1 MDYKNL
7 KDAIKAVIKKNGA
20 QEITGQIMQD
30 TLLSIVSKLGGNKTF
45 AGVARPTT
53 VPDTTDANIFYI
65 AGENGTYVNFGGA
78 KVENEAAV
86 FVQISGGTWRA
97 IYTGIQ
103 TSHGVNNQLQQEHEY
118 FETEIDKVSAD
129 LTQFKQTEFNDV
141 KEDVAGNAAEI
152 AKNKSDITKI
162 NGEIAT
168 LNEATNTAGSE
179 LIRIEGKV
187 DANLKDA
194 VVVFG
199 PSTNTGVYKGA
210 DILSFT
216 NDTPTST
223 VTAYMSQ
230 YWDKLVKLASG
241 KISGSVYA
249 ESNNANCTGGSCIGG
264 TQFGYLKIEIEDY
277 QKGGL
282 AGEVL
287 VLSFDSGPEHSEM
300 AFSKSG
306 ATIDINVE
314 KCFDLLYSSDCLFN
328 VSNSDTLDVF
338 LSKGDG
344 NIYRDARRYTKL
356 VSLQNIRRIKF
367 SWAFGGEERCA
378 LLDEE
383 LKVIHIFR
391 KDNEEFKLFDD
402 EFNVSEYSGAAFFLF
417 TTLKSR
423 LKDSRLV
430 VKELSGCIMNEL
442 GTLNN
447 SVVNISNLNF
457 QDEAIYTENLSSE
470 SKEGFNSMYSECSC
484 IDYVIIN
491 GSVKETTSNA
501 FIIDSDGKKNNISFF
516 SNGGYGKGLFVI
528 NLKKYEKRKYIVY
541 NNNKSENERPIV
553 KIIPTR
559 SIYSILSEIKSSIN
573 SSAASLYVFGDNIN
587 NSINGGRIDKED
599 EYMPQ
604 NEVQTLEEKP
614 MYKNYAYY
622 IAKRNKLRWSD
633 YTYNKATLTDCKTKE
648 APDLNCVLTDD
659 AIISMSDKKPDY
671 ITLWYGVNDA
681 QFNPIMQRELWLKDK
696 YKAEIAYPMQES
708 EIGKDGYATAEQ
720 KAEVDKAVG
729 RVGEVDYDNADS
741 YFFAKF
747 VGTENDEELT
757 TWCGALNY
765 AFPLL
770 MSEYPEAKILIIC
783 PDHEKHGKLIREAT
797 IKMAEKWGV
806 LYFDLNRLPYWYG
819 SEKTKFENTQHDE
832 MQWLLASGETA
843 APTVEGFNK
852 SRYSYDGVRPSE
864 LGHKVISFPIGN
876 KLING

>member
-30 TLLSIVSKLGGNKTF
+30 TLLSIVSKLGSNKTF

-86 FVQISGGTWRA
+86 FVQVSGGTWRA

-103 TSHGVNNQLQQEHEY
+103 TSYGVNNQLRQEHEY
-118 FETEIDKVSAD
+118 FETGIDKVSAD

-141 KEDVAGNAAEI
+141 KEDVAGNATEI
-152 AKNKSDITKI
+152 AKNKSAITKI

-168 LNEATNTAGSE
+168 LNEATNTAADE
-179 LIRIEGKV
+179 LVRIEGKV

-199 PSTNTGVYKGA
+199 PSTNTGIYKGA

-282 AGEVL
+282 AGEAL
-287 VLSFDSGPEHSEM
+287 VLSYETDEEYTRMKINKDRGNSFLVERIDAKNILKTASSLFNLGNAIDYGFFYNKTYNE
-300 AFSKSG
+300 FSKDNAFYSRIINLENLD
-306 ATIDINVE
+306 TIRIV
-314 KCFDLLYSSDCLFN
+314 FN
-328 VSNSDTLDVF
+328 VFGACTVCLM
-338 LSKGDG
+338 DG
-344 NIYRDARRYTKL
+344 NFRMVHEFTYTSHEDQEEIFKTSDYATAKYLIYST
-356 VSLQNIRRIKF
+356 RRIKIATSRLQIIESKASIINDCGFFTTSLFDLSF
-367 SWAFGGEERCA
+367 SHFVDNKKYDTDLSTIGEDNSNASYFDCTKIERISVLTQPEESTYNIIVVNKDSTHINLDLSTYGIYGSSYMLIDLTKYKNRKYVIYNNDKRYAKVPSMYVVPSKNVYELISELSSSIRPTQA
-378 LLDEE
+378 LLYVYGDGIN
-383 LKVIHIFR
+383 KT
-391 KDNEEFKLFDD
+391 
-402 EFNVSEYSGAAFFLF
+402 VSGEDISPNDEYSP
-417 TTLKSR
+417 S
-423 LKDSRLV
+423 
-430 VKELSGCIMNEL
+430 NE
-442 GTLNN
+442 
-447 SVVNISNLNF
+447 
-457 QDEAIYTENLSSE
+457 
-470 SKEGFNSMYSECSC
+470 M
-484 IDYVIIN
+484 
-491 GSVKETTSNA
+491 
-501 FIIDSDGKKNNISFF
+501 
-516 SNGGYGKGLFVI
+516 
-528 NLKKYEKRKYIVY
+528 
-541 NNNKSENERPIV
+541 
-553 KIIPTR
+553 
-559 SIYSILSEIKSSIN
+559 
-573 SSAASLYVFGDNIN
+573 
-587 NSINGGRIDKED
+587 
-599 EYMPQ
+599 
-604 NEVQTLEEKP
+604 QTLENKP
-614 MYKNYAYY
+614 RYKNFAYY
-622 IAKRNKLRWSD
+622 IAKRNKLQWYD
-633 YTYNKATLTDCKTKE
+633 FAFEKATLTGCKTKA
-648 APDLNCVLTDD
+648 APDLNCILTDD
-659 AIISMSDKKPDY
+659 AIISMTDQKPDY

-708 EIGKDGYATAEQ
+708 EIGKEGYATAEQ

-729 RVGEVDYDNADS
+729 RVGEVDYDNADA

-770 MSEYPEAKILIIC
+770 MSEYPTSKIMIIV

-806 LYFDLNRLPYWYG
+806 LYFDLNSLPYWYG
-819 SEKTKFENTQHDE
+819 SEKTKFENTQHEE
-832 MQWLLASGETA
+832 MSWLLASGETT

>member
-45 AGVARPTT
+45 AGVASPTT

-86 FVQISGGTWRA
+86 FVQVSGGTWRA

-118 FETEIDKVSAD
+118 FETEIDKVTAD

-141 KEDVAGNAAEI
+141 KEDVAGHATEI
-152 AKNKSDITKI
+152 ANNKSDITKI

-168 LNEATNTAGSE
+168 LNEASNTAADE
-179 LIRIEGKV
+179 LVRIEGKV
-187 DANLKDA
+187 DANIKDA
-194 VVVFG
+194 VVVFV

-287 VLSFDSGPEHSEM
+287 VLSFDTGTERKEM
-300 AFSKSG
+300 NFSKSG
-306 ATIDINVE
+306 SNIYAKVNTYKNTAWIDSYIVDCSKCNLAEGNFWTESASLYPESVYDSISVNVVGVKKVLVRAYISGNARILLVDRGNNILNTYDAFNG
-314 KCFDLLYSSDCLFN
+314 KCAESEIDLSYYKNTAYKLLICNNKSLCNNFKAVITEFYEDYN
-328 VSNSDTLDVF
+328 NIIRGVAA
-338 LSKGDG
+338 
-344 NIYRDARRYTKL
+344 NIYRLDVIAKESSGGYNIDGTINNNLPGLFKHVYACKSVKKFL
-356 VSLQNIRRIKF
+356 VNSIMDNAEVASIV
-367 SWAFGGEERCA
+367 G
-378 LLDEE
+378 LDGP
-383 LKVIHIFR
+383 
-391 KDNEEFKLFDD
+391 
-402 EFNVSEYSGAAFFLF
+402 SSYSGEVIERGIVNGARIVEIPEKYNYVAITFKSLTQFSIF
-417 TTLKSR
+417 EPRGDVYTLLS
-423 LKDSRLV
+423 
-430 VKELSGCIMNEL
+430 ELMKNK
-442 GTLNN
+442 GTLTLLGDGLSSRNN
-447 SVVNISNLNF
+447 IAYYKSNSGENKGVGEYIADRYNLNVNN
-457 QDEAIYTENLSSE
+457 ENFE
-470 SKEGFNSMYSECSC
+470 F
-484 IDYVIIN
+484 
-491 GSVKETTSNA
+491 
-501 FIIDSDGKKNNISFF
+501 
-516 SNGGYGKGLFVI
+516 
-528 NLKKYEKRKYIVY
+528 
-541 NNNKSENERPIV
+541 
-553 KIIPTR
+553 
-559 SIYSILSEIKSSIN
+559 
-573 SSAASLYVFGDNIN
+573 AA
-587 NSINGGRIDKED
+587 
-599 EYMPQ
+599 
-604 NEVQTLEEKP
+604 
-614 MYKNYAYY
+614 
-622 IAKRNKLRWSD
+622 
-633 YTYNKATLTDCKTKE
+633 LTDCKTKNNHK
-648 APDLNCVLTDD
+648 LQCVLTDD
-659 AIISMSDKKPDY
+659 AIISMSDQKPNY
-671 ITLWYGVNDA
+671 IMLWYGINDVTYG
-681 QFNPIMQRELWLKDK
+681 PIMQRELWLKDK

-708 EIGKDGYATAEQ
+708 EIGKEGYATAEQ

-770 MSEYPEAKILIIC
+770 MSEYPTAKIMIIV

-806 LYFDLNRLPYWYG
+806 LYFDLNSLPYWYG
-819 SEKTKFENTQHDE
+819 SEKTKFENTQHEE
-832 MQWLLASGETA
+832 MSWLLASGETA

>member
-7 KDAIKAVIKKNGA
+7 KDAITAIINENGA

-30 TLLSIVSKLGGNKTF
+30 TLLSIVSKLGSNKTF

-86 FVQISGGTWRA
+86 FVQVSGGTWRA

-118 FETEIDKVSAD
+118 FETEINNVSAD
-129 LTQFKQTEFNDV
+129 LTQFKQTEFTDV
-141 KEDVAGNAAEI
+141 KEDVAGHATEI
-152 AKNKSDITKI
+152 AKI

-168 LNEATNTAGSE
+168 LNESTNTAADE
-179 LIRIEGKV
+179 LVRIEGKI

-194 VVVFG
+194 VVVFV

-230 YWDKLVKLASG
+230 YWDQLVKLASG

-282 AGEVL
+282 GGEVL
-287 VLSFDSGPEHSEM
+287 VLSFESGTEKKEM
-300 AFSKSG
+300 QFFNKG
-306 ATIDINVE
+306 TYIGIEVNEFPNLVRV
-314 KCFDLLYSSDCLFN
+314 SSDMYSAYNIKECASIAN
-328 VSNSDTLDVF
+328 ENMKIESDSFFKSYIICTD
-338 LSKGDG
+338 
-344 NIYRDARRYTKL
+344 NI
-356 VSLQNIRRIKF
+356 
-367 SWAFGGEERCA
+367 EEIVLKYYIHGTARCA
-378 LLDEE
+378 LIDVNFNIIRLLTFEHLVQTTEILNIKADENKNVKYILYCTRKTDIDKSAIYITKSKMSLCSNIGKINTALFDLSNTNYIDGFRYE
-383 LKVIHIFR
+383 PNLEKKTDENTNAIYFYTEYISAILVSCAKDEGEVLCYFVR
-391 KDNEEFKLFDD
+391 KDGSYQTVSARLNKDAGTFSLFKLED
-402 EFNVSEYSGAAFFLF
+402 NVKL
-417 TTLKSR
+417 
-423 LKDSRLV
+423 
-430 VKELSGCIMNEL
+430 
-442 GTLNN
+442 
-447 SVVNISNLNF
+447 
-457 QDEAIYTENLSSE
+457 
-470 SKEGFNSMYSECSC
+470 
-484 IDYVIIN
+484 VIIN
-491 GSVKETTSNA
+491 NKKITNKYPNVYAFPKDNIYNIVSN
-501 FIIDSDGKKNNISFF
+501 IKYDIDKKASSLFL
-516 SNGGYGKGLFVI
+516 YGDEI
-528 NLKKYEKRKYIVY
+528 
-541 NNNKSENERPIV
+541 NKSNQAD
-553 KIIPTR
+553 
-559 SIYSILSEIKSSIN
+559 LLAQN
-573 SSAASLYVFGDNIN
+573 
-587 NSINGGRIDKED
+587 D
-599 EYMPQ
+599 EYAPS

-622 IAKRNKLRWSD
+622 IAKRNKLKWYD
-633 YTYNKATLTDCKTKE
+633 FAFEKATLTDCKTKA

-659 AIISMSDKKPDY
+659 AIISMTDQKPDY

-806 LYFDLNRLPYWYG
+806 LYFDLNSLPYWYG
-819 SEKTKFENTQHDE
+819 SEKTKFENTQNEE
-832 MQWLLASGETA
+832 MQWLLASGETS

>member
-45 AGVARPTT
+45 AGVASPTT

-86 FVQISGGTWRA
+86 FVQVSGGTWRA

-129 LTQFKQTEFNDV
+129 LTQFKQTEFTDV
-141 KEDVAGNAAEI
+141 KEDVERHATEI
-152 AKNKSDITKI
+152 AKNKSDITYI

-168 LNEATNTAGSE
+168 LNEATNTAADE
-179 LIRIEGKV
+179 LVRIEGKV

-194 VVVFG
+194 VVVFV

-249 ESNNANCTGGSCIGG
+249 ESNNANCTGGSCISG

-282 AGEVL
+282 GGEAL
-287 VLSFDSGPEHSEM
+287 VLSFDSGTERKEM
-300 AFSKSG
+300 SFTNSG
-306 ATIDINVE
+306 SNISIYVKLA
-314 KCFDLLYSSDCLFN
+314 KN
-328 VSNSDTLDVF
+328 VSSISDLVFQKNGVETLEGVYCSSNANIQKDKNYSV
-338 LSKGDG
+338 LVVCIKG
-344 NIYRDARRYTKL
+344 
-356 VSLQNIRRIKF
+356 V
-367 SWAFGGEERCA
+367 
-378 LLDEE
+378 
-383 LKVIHIFR
+383 
-391 KDNEEFKLFDD
+391 
-402 EFNVSEYSGAAFFLF
+402 
-417 TTLKSR
+417 SR
-423 LKDSRLV
+423 LKLLANAYDAAKIIIVSQKLKVLRDV
-430 VKELSGCIMNEL
+430 THMFTEYKEKVIDLGWDIHNEAFYIIVSNYNVEQYGATPAKYEILSYKENFANQINETVG
-442 GTLNN
+442 GTLEIDIALKEENAGFLKDGSIDHILLGYN
-447 SVVNISNLNF
+447 RVVFPISLLDSVLARYEISEENISSLV
-457 QDEAIYTENLSSE
+457 YLSE
-470 SKEGFNSMYSECSC
+470 K
-484 IDYVIIN
+484 
-491 GSVKETTSNA
+491 
-501 FIIDSDGKKNNISFF
+501 DSQSGIPLDAGIKKNEWREIDLSKANNPFICLTYKKDT
-516 SNGGYGKGLFVI
+516 GYSL
-528 NLKKYEKRKYIVY
+528 
-541 NNNKSENERPIV
+541 RPYKQKASV
-553 KIIPTR
+553 FEL
-559 SIYSILSEIKSSIN
+559 LSELYAKKSSL
-573 SSAASLYVFGDNIN
+573 ATYGDLT
-587 NSINGGRIDKED
+587 SIAFRGEEMYATD
-599 EYMPQ
+599 EYSPS

-614 MYKNYAYY
+614 MYKNFAYY

-633 YTYNKATLTDCKTKE
+633 YTYNTATLTDCKTEKNK
-648 APDLNCVLTDD
+648 DLQSMLVDD
-659 AIISMSDKKPDY
+659 AIISLASSVPDY
-671 ITLWYGVNDA
+671 ITLWFGINDA
-681 QFNPIMQRELWLKDK
+681 KYNPIMQREMWLKDK
-696 YKAEIAYPMQES
+696 YKANIAYPMQES
-708 EIGKDGYATAEQ
+708 EIGKEGYATAEQ

-747 VGTENDEELT
+747 VGTENDKELT

-770 MSEYPEAKILIIC
+770 MSEYPTAKILLIV
-783 PDHEKHGKLIREAT
+783 PDHEKHGEMLRKAT
-797 IKMAEKWGV
+797 IKMAEKWGI
-806 LYFDLNRLPYWYG
+806 LYFDLNSLPYWYG
-819 SEKTKFENTQHDE
+819 SKKTKFENTQHEE

>member
-45 AGVARPTT
+45 AGVASPTT

-86 FVQISGGTWRA
+86 FVQVSGGTWRA

-141 KEDVAGNAAEI
+141 KEDVAGHATEI

-168 LNEATNTAGSE
+168 LNEASNTAADE
-179 LIRIEGKV
+179 LVRIEGKV

-194 VVVFG
+194 VVVFC

-287 VLSFDSGPEHSEM
+287 VLSFDSGTERNEM
-300 AFSKSG
+300 SFAKRGSNISVYVKL
-306 ATIDINVE
+306 A
-314 KCFDLLYSSDCLFN
+314 KN
-328 VSNSDTLDVF
+328 VSSISDLVFQKNGAETLEGVYCTSNASISQDKNYSILVVCI
-338 LSKGDG
+338 KG
-344 NIYRDARRYTKL
+344 
-356 VSLQNIRRIKF
+356 V
-367 SWAFGGEERCA
+367 
-378 LLDEE
+378 
-383 LKVIHIFR
+383 
-391 KDNEEFKLFDD
+391 
-402 EFNVSEYSGAAFFLF
+402 
-417 TTLKSR
+417 SR
-423 LKDSRLV
+423 LKLLANAYDAAKIIIASQKLEVLRDVTHMFTEYKEKVIDLDWDIHNEAFYLIASNYNESQYGGTPAKYEILSYKENFVNQINKTAGGALEIEIVLKEKNSGFLSNGSIDHELIGYDRVVFPISLLDSVLARY
-430 VKELSGCIMNEL
+430 ELSEE
-442 GTLNN
+442 
-447 SVVNISNLNF
+447 NIASL
-457 QDEAIYTENLSSE
+457 
-470 SKEGFNSMYSECSC
+470 
-484 IDYVIIN
+484 
-491 GSVKETTSNA
+491 
-501 FIIDSDGKKNNISFF
+501 
-516 SNGGYGKGLFVI
+516 
-528 NLKKYEKRKYIVY
+528 VY
-541 NNNKSENERPIV
+541 
-553 KIIPTR
+553 
-559 SIYSILSEIKSSIN
+559 LSEIESQVGVVVDTGIKKNAWREIDLSKANKPFACLTYKSESDYSLRSYKQKASVFELLSELYSKKSSL
-573 SSAASLYVFGDNIN
+573 ATYGDLTSRAFRGEEIPQN
-587 NSINGGRIDKED
+587 D
-599 EYMPQ
+599 EYAPS
-604 NEVQTLEEKP
+604 NEVQTLENKP
-614 MYKNYAYY
+614 RYKNFAYY

-633 YTYNKATLTDCKTKE
+633 YTYNKATLTDCKTKA

-659 AIISMSDKKPDY
+659 AIISMSEQKPDY

-681 QFNPIMQRELWLKDK
+681 QFNPIMQRELWLKNK
-696 YKAEIAYPMQES
+696 FKAEIAYPMQES
-708 EIGKDGYATAEQ
+708 EIGKEGYATAEQ

-770 MSEYPEAKILIIC
+770 MSEYPTAKIMIIV

-806 LYFDLNRLPYWYG
+806 LYFDLNSLPYWYG
-819 SEKTKFENTQHDE
+819 SEKTKFENTQHEE
-832 MQWLLASGETA
+832 MSWLLASGETA

>member
-1 MDYKNL
+1 MGNYEQL
-7 KDAIKAVIKKNGA
+7 KEAIRNVIKQNGR
-20 QEITGQIMQD
+20 QEITGQILQS
-30 TLLSIVSKLGGNKTF
+30 TLLSIVSSVGENATF
-45 AGVARPTT
+45 AGVAIPST
-53 VPDTTDANIFYI
+53 VPATSDKNIFYI
-65 AGENGTYVNFGGA
+65 AGKKGTYANFGG
-78 KVENEAAV
+78 KVVSSEAV
-86 FVQISGGTWRA
+86 IFTNRSGAWTS
-97 IYTGIQ
+97 INTGLATLDGVTTSIQ
-103 TSHGVNNQLQQEHEY
+103 SEHAFIE
-118 FETEIDKVSAD
+118 EGLDRLDMKLTE
-129 LTQFKQTEFNDV
+129 LKQTDITDMKGDIELNSS
-141 KEDVAGNAAEI
+141 EI
-152 AKNKSDITKI
+152 QKAKNDITNI

-168 LNEATNTAGSE
+168 LNEATNTAADE
-179 LIRIEGKV
+179 LVRIEGKV

-194 VVVFG
+194 VVVFL

-216 NDTPTST
+216 NNTPAST

-230 YWDKLVKLASG
+230 YWDKLVKLASD

-249 ESNNANCTGGSCIGG
+249 ESNNANCTGGSCISG

-287 VLSFDSGPEHSEM
+287 VLSFDSGENYIEM
-300 AFSKSG
+300 TFSKSER
-306 ATIDINVE
+306 TISVKVE
-314 KCFDLLYSSDCLFN
+314 KCFNLLYSSDCLFN

-338 LSKGDG
+338 LGKDDG
-344 NIYRDARRYTKL
+344 VIYRDALRYTKL
-356 VSLQNIRRIKF
+356 VSLQNIRRVKF
-367 SWAFGGEERCA
+367 SWIFSGGERCA
-378 LLDEE
+378 LLDGE

-391 KDNEEFKLFDD
+391 NDNTEYKIFDD
-402 EFNVSEYSGAAFFLF
+402 EFNVSDYSGAAFFLF
-417 TTLKSR
+417 TTLKSN

-430 VKELSGCIMNEL
+430 VEELSGCIMNEL

-457 QDEAIYTENLSSE
+457 QDGAIYTENLSSE
-470 SKEGFNSMYSECSC
+470 IKEDFNSMYSECSC
-484 IDYVIIN
+484 IDYVMIN

-501 FIIDSDGKKNNISFF
+501 FIIDSDGRKNNISFF
-516 SNGGYGKGLFVI
+516 SNGDYGKGLFVVD
-528 NLKKYEKRKYIVY
+528 LKKYRKRKYFVY

-553 KIIPTR
+553 KIIPTK
-559 SIYSILSEIKSSIN
+559 SIYSILSEIKSSIS

-587 NSINGGRIDKED
+587 NAKSCPKIDKED

-614 MYKNYAYY
+614 IYKNYAYY
-622 IAKRNKLRWSD
+622 IAKRNKLQWYD
-633 YTYNKATLTDCKTKE
+633 FAFEKATLTGCKTK
-648 APDLNCVLTDD
+648 AVPDLNCVLTDD
-659 AIISMSDKKPDY
+659 AIISMSDSKPDY

-696 YKAEIAYPMQES
+696 FKAEIAYPMQES
-708 EIGKDGYATAEQ
+708 EIGKEGYATAEQ
-720 KAEVDKAVG
+720 KAEVDKVVG

-747 VGTENDEELT
+747 VGTENDEVLT

-770 MSEYPEAKILIIC
+770 MSEYPEAKIMIIC

-806 LYFDLNRLPYWYG
+806 LYFDLNSLPYWYG
-819 SEKTKFENTQHDE
+819 SEKTKFENTQHEE
-832 MQWLLASGETA
+832 MSWPLASGETA

-852 SRYSYDGVRPSE
+852 SRYSYDGVKPSE

>member
-45 AGVARPTT
+45 AGVASPTT

-86 FVQISGGTWRA
+86 FVQVSGGTWRT

-103 TSHGVNNQLQQEHEY
+103 TSYGVNNQLQQEHEY

-129 LTQFKQTEFNDV
+129 LTQFKQTEFTDV
-141 KEDVAGNAAEI
+141 KEDVARHATEI

-168 LNEATNTAGSE
+168 LHEALNTVADE
-179 LIRIEGKV
+179 FVRIEEKV

-194 VVVFG
+194 VVVFL
-199 PSTNTGVYKGA
+199 PSTNIGLYKSA
-210 DILSFT
+210 DILGFT

-249 ESNNANCTGGSCIGG
+249 ESNNANCTGDSFIFGI
-264 TQFGYLKIEIEDY
+264 QFGYLKMEIEDY

-282 AGEVL
+282 SGEVL
-287 VLSFDSGPEHSEM
+287 VLSFDSGTERKEM
-300 AFSKSG
+300 SFTKRGSNISVK
-306 ATIDINVE
+306 VQR
-314 KCFDLLYSSDCLFN
+314 YSSVTQLSN
-328 VSNSDTLDVF
+328 ELYEYSNSEIRSGYFWNENASVATDNNYESVRVGVVGVENISIAAKVDGTAQILLVDSSLRILDNYTSMFNTYKTITLNVGIYKTAHSLLISNNYVSSGRHIVAEVLKYKKKYKNEISDAVGYVLGLDV
-338 LSKGDG
+338 
-344 NIYRDARRYTKL
+344 
-356 VSLQNIRRIKF
+356 
-367 SWAFGGEERCA
+367 
-378 LLDEE
+378 LL
-383 LKVIHIFR
+383 
-391 KDNEEFKLFDD
+391 NE
-402 EFNVSEYSGAAFFLF
+402 
-417 TTLKSR
+417 
-423 LKDSRLV
+423 
-430 VKELSGCIMNEL
+430 
-442 GTLNN
+442 
-447 SVVNISNLNF
+447 
-457 QDEAIYTENLSSE
+457 
-470 SKEGFNSMYSECSC
+470 
-484 IDYVIIN
+484 
-491 GSVKETTSNA
+491 
-501 FIIDSDGKKNNISFF
+501 
-516 SNGGYGKGLFVI
+516 SNGGFDNTGTI
-528 NLKKYEKRKYIVY
+528 NHQLIGYSRSVY
-541 NNNKSENERPIV
+541 AVNG
-553 KIIPTR
+553 
-559 SIYSILSEIKSSIN
+559 IKSLLIKSN
-573 SSAASLYVFGDNIN
+573 VGDNIALIVGLE
-587 NSINGGRIDKED
+587 SIESQSGTVLEKGPAEGLRVFNCDKVKSNYICITYKNDRDFCVNIHQPVGSIYTMLSKLYGENTSKLCIYGD
-599 EYMPQ
+599 GVCKALSAEEITQNDKYAPS
-604 NEVQTLEEKP
+604 NEVQTLENKP
-614 MYKNYAYY
+614 RYKNFAYY
-622 IAKRNKLRWSD
+622 LAKRNKLQWYD
-633 YTYNKATLTDCKTKE
+633 FAFEKATLTGCKTK
-648 APDLNCVLTDD
+648 AAHDLNCVLTDD
-659 AIISMSDKKPDY
+659 AIISMSEQKPDY
-671 ITLWYGVNDA
+671 ITLWYGVNDT

-696 YKAEIAYPMQES
+696 YGTDLAYPMKES
-708 EIGKDGYATAEQ
+708 EIGKEGYATAEQ

-729 RVGEVDYDNADS
+729 RVGEVDYNNADS

-747 VGTENDEELT
+747 VGTETDEELT

-770 MSEYPEAKILIIC
+770 MSEYPEAKIMIIC

-806 LYFDLNRLPYWYG
+806 LYFDLNTLPYWYG
-819 SEKTKFENTQHDE
+819 SEKTKFENTQHEE
-832 MQWLLASGETA
+832 MSWLLASGETA

>member
-30 TLLSIVSKLGGNKTF
+30 TLLSIVSKLGSNKTF
-45 AGVARPTT
+45 AGVASPTT

-86 FVQISGGTWRA
+86 FVQVSGGTWRA

-103 TSHGVNNQLQQEHEY
+103 TSYGVDKRLQEEHEQ
-118 FETEIDKVSAD
+118 FDTAIDRIQTD
-129 LTQFKQTEFNDV
+129 LTQFKQTEFTEV
-141 KEDVAGNAAEI
+141 KEDVERHATEI

-168 LNEATNTAGSE
+168 LNEATNTAGEE
-179 LIRIEGKV
+179 LVRIEGKV

-194 VVVFG
+194 VVVFE
-199 PSTNTGVYKGA
+199 PSTNTGLYKGA

-287 VLSFDSGPEHSEM
+287 VLSFDFGTELKELK
-300 AFSKSG
+300 FSKSNKDISAAAKIYNNLYCVSSKLYNNFRWLINDHSYYYEDG
-306 ATIDINVE
+306 GFNNNDSTFESLCINISNVNKLYLRYLNHGEAKTLIEYEDLSLEVLENDFKGVLDLSSKKGRKRILISSAKAVGITARIIEVENNISSDLSGIDSDIYDYSGCIYKENTYFDYNCVEQSSYSYKAYIIDVENVE
-314 KCFDLLYSSDCLFN
+314 QIEFTCFVAGFAKCLLKTN
-328 VSNSDTLDVF
+328 N
-338 LSKGDG
+338 GD
-344 NIYRDARRYTKL
+344 
-356 VSLQNIRRIKF
+356 
-367 SWAFGGEERCA
+367 
-378 LLDEE
+378 
-383 LKVIHIFR
+383 LKVINT
-391 KDNEEFKLFDD
+391 K
-402 EFNVSEYSGAAFFLF
+402 G
-417 TTLKSR
+417 
-423 LKDSRLV
+423 
-430 VKELSGCIMNEL
+430 G
-442 GTLNN
+442 
-447 SVVNISNLNF
+447 
-457 QDEAIYTENLSSE
+457 
-470 SKEGFNSMYSECSC
+470 
-484 IDYVIIN
+484 
-491 GSVKETTSNA
+491 ET
-501 FIIDSDGKKNNISFF
+501 
-516 SNGGYGKGLFVI
+516 
-528 NLKKYEKRKYIVY
+528 RKYILGSSDLNGY
-541 NNNKSENERPIV
+541 NKLLISHDKLNGGPFPLINVIKYKRNIINDLIKRIDALSAQKTLYYSIGDGINKSLGDEE
-553 KIIPTR
+553 
-559 SIYSILSEIKSSIN
+559 ILSN
-573 SSAASLYVFGDNIN
+573 
-587 NSINGGRIDKED
+587 D
-599 EYMPQ
+599 EYAPS
-604 NEVQTLEEKP
+604 NEVQTLDNKP
-614 MYKNYAYY
+614 RYKNFAYY
-622 IAKRNKLRWSD
+622 LAKRNKLQWCD
-633 YTYNKATLTDCKTKE
+633 FAFEKATLTDCKTKA
-648 APDLNCVLTDD
+648 APDLNCVLTGD
-659 AIISMSDKKPDY
+659 AIISMSDQKPDY

-681 QFNPIMQRELWLKDK
+681 KFNPIMQRELWLKGK
-696 YKAEIAYPMQES
+696 YGAEIAYPMQES
-708 EIGKDGYATAEQ
+708 EIGTEGYATAEQ

-729 RVGEVDYDNADS
+729 RVGEVDYDDADS

-747 VGTENDEELT
+747 VGTETDEELT

-765 AFPLL
+765 ALPLL
-770 MSEYPEAKILIIC
+770 MSEYPTAKILLIV
-783 PDHEKHGKLIREAT
+783 PDHEKHGEMLRKAT

-806 LYFDLNRLPYWYG
+806 LYFDLNSLPYWYG
-819 SEKTKFENTQHDE
+819 SKKTKFENTQHEE
-832 MQWLLASGETA
+832 MSWLLESGEKV

-852 SRYSYDGVRPSE
+852 SRYSYDGIRPSD

>member
-86 FVQISGGTWRA
+86 FVQVSGGTWRA

-129 LTQFKQTEFNDV
+129 LTQFKQTEFTDV
-141 KEDVAGNAAEI
+141 KEDVAGNATEI

-168 LNEATNTAGSE
+168 LNEATNTAADE
-179 LIRIEGKV
+179 LVRIEGKV

-199 PSTNTGVYKGA
+199 PSTNTGLYKGA

-287 VLSFDSGPEHSEM
+287 VLSFDSGTERKEM
-300 AFSKSG
+300 KFSKNGSNISVKVQSYNNIVRLNEYAYDFSDSNKIDRALWTDGGKITYDNEYECISVNLIGISRISITAKASG
-306 ATIDINVE
+306 AARVLIFGANRTLADLTNHFNKEYGGTYEANLENVIGAE
-314 KCFDLLYSSDCLFN
+314 VLLVSNRKNDVKLSVKATVYDKYSSNKTEKVYENLFGVDIIELEGNSGYELNGN
-328 VSNSDTLDVF
+328 VNHSTP
-338 LSKGDG
+338 G
-344 NIYRDARRYTKL
+344 
-356 VSLQNIRRIKF
+356 IRRI
-367 SWAFGGEERCA
+367 
-378 LLDEE
+378 
-383 LKVIHIFR
+383 
-391 KDNEEFKLFDD
+391 
-402 EFNVSEYSGAAFFLF
+402 
-417 TTLKSR
+417 
-423 LKDSRLV
+423 V
-430 VKELSGCIMNEL
+430 VKR
-442 GTLNN
+442 NN
-447 SVVNISNLNF
+447 LVKSYLIKSKG
-457 QDEAIYTENLSSE
+457 
-470 SKEGFNSMYSECSC
+470 KEGFANIVGILDNGNIE
-484 IDYVIIN
+484 IIEETSHLTERVVTIN
-491 GSVKETTSNA
+491 KKYAKFGITTNNDIGSVTVYELNDRILDTLSDIVGSKALIANYSDMSVGREARLFLGSGNIAKE
-501 FIIDSDGKKNNISFF
+501 NN
-516 SNGGYGKGLFVI
+516 
-528 NLKKYEKRKYIVY
+528 
-541 NNNKSENERPIV
+541 
-553 KIIPTR
+553 
-559 SIYSILSEIKSSIN
+559 
-573 SSAASLYVFGDNIN
+573 FGN
-587 NSINGGRIDKED
+587 
-599 EYMPQ
+599 
-604 NEVQTLEEKP
+604 
-614 MYKNYAYY
+614 NYAYY
-622 IAKRNKLRWSD
+622 IAKRNNMELLDFSFGKS
-633 YTYNKATLTDCKTKE
+633 ALTDCKTKA
-648 APDLNCVLTDD
+648 APDLNCILTDD

-681 QFNPIMQRELWLKDK
+681 QFNPIMQREFWLKDK

-770 MSEYPEAKILIIC
+770 MSEYPEAKIMIIC

-806 LYFDLNRLPYWYG
+806 LYFDLNSLPYWYG

>member
-1 MDYKNL
+1 MDFKNL

-30 TLLSIVSKLGGNKTF
+30 TLLSIVSKLGSNKTF
-45 AGVARPTT
+45 AGVASPTT

-86 FVQISGGTWRA
+86 FVQASGGTWRT

-103 TSHGVNNQLQQEHEY
+103 TAYGVDKRLQEEHEQ
-118 FETEIDKVSAD
+118 FDTALDRIQTD
-129 LTQFKQTEFNDV
+129 LTQFKQTEFTDV
-141 KEDVAGNAAEI
+141 KEDVERHETEI

-168 LNEATNTAGSE
+168 LNEATNTAADE
-179 LIRIEGKV
+179 LVRIEGKV

-194 VVVFG
+194 VVVFF

-216 NDTPTST
+216 SDTPTST

-282 AGEVL
+282 GGEAL
-287 VLSFDSGPEHSEM
+287 VLSFDSGTERKEM
-300 AFSKSG
+300 SFTKSG
-306 ATIDINVE
+306 SNISVDVYSYNGNQEISN
-314 KCFDLLYSSDCLFN
+314 LLYNYSDSTIVPGRYWYSEKAFGDDKDYECTKICIVGVSKIKVSAQAAGGAKILLVDGNMN
-328 VSNSDTLDVF
+328 VLQDYSASFITYKTAELEFGYYVKACYLLISHNYVYTSKHIKAVVTEYKKDFLSALNRPIDSAFALDVMAKENSVGF
-338 LSKGDG
+338 TSEGKISHTLSG
-344 NIYRDARRYTKL
+344 YTKL
-356 VSLQNIRRIKF
+356 VFPAASVDSIELTSSANEGIASVVGIDNINAQSGNVIEKGPVKGTRIVGLESNKYKYI
-367 SWAFGGEERCA
+367 A
-378 LLDEE
+378 
-383 LKVIHIFR
+383 IT
-391 KDNEEFKLFDD
+391 
-402 EFNVSEYSGAAFFLF
+402 YSG
-417 TTLKSR
+417 S
-423 LKDSRLV
+423 SY
-430 VKELSGCIMNEL
+430 
-442 GTLNN
+442 
-447 SVVNISNLNF
+447 NLRIHKPKGS
-457 QDEAIYTENLSSE
+457 IYTLLSDLYT
-470 SKEGFNSMYSECSC
+470 KIGNQ
-484 IDYVIIN
+484 
-491 GSVKETTSNA
+491 SV
-501 FIIDSDGKKNNISFF
+501 
-516 SNGGYGKGLFVI
+516 
-528 NLKKYEKRKYIVY
+528 
-541 NNNKSENERPIV
+541 
-553 KIIPTR
+553 
-559 SIYSILSEIKSSIN
+559 YSI
-573 SSAASLYVFGDNIN
+573 FGDNIN
-587 NSINGGRIDKED
+587 ISVNGEKITPND
-599 EYMPQ
+599 EYAPS

-614 MYKNYAYY
+614 RCKNFAYY
-622 IAKRNKLRWSD
+622 LAKRNKLRWYDFSFE
-633 YTYNKATLTDCKTKE
+633 KATLTECNTKA
-648 APDLNCVLTDD
+648 APDLNCVLADD

-720 KAEVDKAVG
+720 KAEVDKVVG

-770 MSEYPEAKILIIC
+770 MSEYPTAKIMIIV

-806 LYFDLNRLPYWYG
+806 LYFDLNSLPYWYG
-819 SEKTKFENTQHDE
+819 SEKTKFENTQHE
-832 MQWLLASGETA
+832 GMSWLLASGETA

>member
-45 AGVARPTT
+45 AGVASPTT

-86 FVQISGGTWRA
+86 FVQVSGGTWRA

-118 FETEIDKVSAD
+118 FETEISRVSAD
-129 LTQFKQTEFNDV
+129 LTQFKQTEFTDV
-141 KEDVAGNAAEI
+141 KEDVAGHDTEI

-168 LNEATNTAGSE
+168 LNEATNTAADE
-179 LIRIEGKV
+179 LVRIEGKV

-194 VVVFG
+194 VVVFE
-199 PSTNTGVYKGA
+199 PSTNTGMYKGA

-230 YWDKLVKLASG
+230 YWDGLLKLASG

-287 VLSFDSGPEHSEM
+287 VLSFDSGTERKEM
-300 AFSKSG
+300 KLTKSG
-306 ATIDINVE
+306 SNISANILIYNNIAKINGDMYDCSECNRIDRALWIDGGKIKYDDEYECISVNLIGINRISITSKASGAARVLILGANRTLADLTKHFNKEYGGTYEVDLKNVLGAEVLLVSNRKNDVKLSVKATVYD
-314 KCFDLLYSSDCLFN
+314 KYSSDKTEKVYDNLFGVDLIEIEGNSGYELNGN
-328 VSNSDTLDVF
+328 VNHSVP
-338 LSKGDG
+338 G
-344 NIYRDARRYTKL
+344 
-356 VSLQNIRRIKF
+356 IRRI
-367 SWAFGGEERCA
+367 
-378 LLDEE
+378 
-383 LKVIHIFR
+383 
-391 KDNEEFKLFDD
+391 
-402 EFNVSEYSGAAFFLF
+402 
-417 TTLKSR
+417 
-423 LKDSRLV
+423 V
-430 VKELSGCIMNEL
+430 VKR
-442 GTLNN
+442 NN
-447 SVVNISNLNF
+447 LVKSYLIKSKG
-457 QDEAIYTENLSSE
+457 
-470 SKEGFNSMYSECSC
+470 KEGFANIVGILDNGNIE
-484 IDYVIIN
+484 IIEETSHLTERVVTIN
-491 GSVKETTSNA
+491 KKYAKFGITTSSDIGSVTIYELNDRILDTLSDIVGSKALIANYSDMSVGREARLFLGSGKIAKE
-501 FIIDSDGKKNNISFF
+501 NN
-516 SNGGYGKGLFVI
+516 
-528 NLKKYEKRKYIVY
+528 
-541 NNNKSENERPIV
+541 
-553 KIIPTR
+553 
-559 SIYSILSEIKSSIN
+559 
-573 SSAASLYVFGDNIN
+573 FGN
-587 NSINGGRIDKED
+587 
-599 EYMPQ
+599 
-604 NEVQTLEEKP
+604 
-614 MYKNYAYY
+614 NYAYY
-622 IAKRNKLRWSD
+622 IAKRNNMELLDFPFGKS
-633 YTYNKATLTDCKTKE
+633 ALTDCKTKA
-648 APDLNCVLTDD
+648 APDLNCILTDD

-681 QFNPIMQRELWLKDK
+681 QFNPIMQRELWLKNK
-696 YKAEIAYPMQES
+696 FKAEIAYPMQES
-708 EIGKDGYATAEQ
+708 EIGKEGYATAEQ

-770 MSEYPEAKILIIC
+770 MSEYPTAKIMIIV

-806 LYFDLNRLPYWYG
+806 LYFDLNSLPYWYG
-819 SEKTKFENTQHDE
+819 SEKTKFENTQHE
-832 MQWLLASGETA
+832 GMSWLLASGETA

>member
-20 QEITGQIMQD
+20 QEITGKIMQD

-45 AGVARPTT
+45 AGVASPTT

-86 FVQISGGTWRA
+86 FVQVSGGTWRA

-129 LTQFKQTEFNDV
+129 LTQFKQTEFTDV
-141 KEDVAGNAAEI
+141 KEDVAGHAKEI

-168 LNEATNTAGSE
+168 LNEASNTAADE
-179 LIRIEGKV
+179 LVRIEGKV

-194 VVVFG
+194 VVVFV

-282 AGEVL
+282 DGEVL
-287 VLSFDSGPEHSEM
+287 VLSFDSGTERKEM
-300 AFSKSG
+300 KFSKSVDSIRLLLQSYNNLHSVNSVLYNN
-306 ATIDINVE
+306 TEELIVRDSYYIDSNQFNQADDSFISLCLNVSNVKKIYLNYLNHGSAKTFIEYNDMSTEVLENRFNGILDLSEKKSRKNLYVSSAKVVGLIARVVEVENNISSDLSGINSDIYDYSGCIYKNNTYFSEDGEEQNQESYTAYIINVE
-314 KCFDLLYSSDCLFN
+314 NVGFIELSCFIAGSAKCLL
-328 VSNSDTLDVF
+328 
-338 LSKGDG
+338 K
-344 NIYRDARRYTKL
+344 K
-356 VSLQNIRRIKF
+356 QN
-367 SWAFGGEERCA
+367 G
-378 LLDEE
+378 E
-383 LKVIHIFR
+383 LKV
-391 KDNEEFKLFDD
+391 LG
-402 EFNVSEYSGAAFFLF
+402 VAEYQSKNYYIDTA
-417 TTLKSR
+417 S
-423 LKDSRLV
+423 
-430 VKELSGCIMNEL
+430 LSGYKWLLVSHDN
-442 GTLNN
+442 
-447 SVVNISNLNF
+447 
-457 QDEAIYTENLSSE
+457 
-470 SKEGFNSMYSECSC
+470 K
-484 IDYVIIN
+484 N
-491 GSVKETTSNA
+491 GKETSP
-501 FIIDSDGKKNNISFF
+501 IIKVKDYKYNIIHDLIKRIEALSTPKTLLYNIGDSI
-516 SNGGYGKGLFVI
+516 
-528 NLKKYEKRKYIVY
+528 
-541 NNNKSENERPIV
+541 NKSLDGE
-553 KIIPTR
+553 
-559 SIYSILSEIKSSIN
+559 EISPN
-573 SSAASLYVFGDNIN
+573 
-587 NSINGGRIDKED
+587 D
-599 EYMPQ
+599 EYAPS
-604 NEVQTLEEKP
+604 NEVQTLDNKP
-614 MYKNYAYY
+614 RYKNFAYY
-622 IAKRNKLRWSD
+622 LAKRNKLQWYD
-633 YTYNKATLTDCKTKE
+633 FAFEKATLTDCKTKA

-659 AIISMSDKKPDY
+659 AIISMTDQKPDY

-696 YKAEIAYPMQES
+696 YKANIDYPMQES
-708 EIGKDGYATAEQ
+708 EIGKEGYATAEQ
-720 KAEVDKAVG
+720 KAEVDKVVG

-806 LYFDLNRLPYWYG
+806 LYFDLNSLPYWYG
-819 SEKTKFENTQHDE
+819 SEKTKFENTQHEE
-832 MQWLLASGETA
+832 MSWLLASGETA

>member
-45 AGVARPTT
+45 AGVASPTT

-86 FVQISGGTWRA
+86 FVQVSGGTWRA

-129 LTQFKQTEFNDV
+129 LTQFKQTEFTDV
-141 KEDVAGNAAEI
+141 KEDVERHA
-152 AKNKSDITKI
+152 T
-162 NGEIAT
+162 EIAT
-168 LNEATNTAGSE
+168 LNEASNTAGNE
-179 LIRIEGKV
+179 LVRIEGKV

-199 PSTNTGVYKGA
+199 PSTNTGIYKGA
-210 DILSFT
+210 DILGFT

-264 TQFGYLKIEIEDY
+264 TRFGYLKIEIEDY
-277 QKGGL
+277 QKGRFE
-282 AGEVL
+282 GEVL
-287 VLSFDSGPEHSEM
+287 VLSFDSGTERKEM
-300 AFSKSG
+300 KFSKNGSDISVKVQSYNNIVRLNEYAYDFSDSNKIDRACWIENGGLRYDDDFECISVNLKGIERILISAKVSG
-306 ATIDINVE
+306 EAKVLICGAGRTIADLTKYFTPTSAGTYEAKLENEIGAEVLLVSNRKVDKKLSVKATVYD
-314 KCFDLLYSSDCLFN
+314 KYSSDKTEKVYENLFGVDFIEVEGNSGYELNGN
-328 VSNSDTLDVF
+328 VNHSAP
-338 LSKGDG
+338 G
-344 NIYRDARRYTKL
+344 
-356 VSLQNIRRIKF
+356 IRRIVVKRNNLVK
-367 SWAFGGEERCA
+367 SY
-378 LLDEE
+378 L
-383 LKVIHIFR
+383 I
-391 KDNEEFKLFDD
+391 
-402 EFNVSEYSGAAFFLF
+402 
-417 TTLKSR
+417 KSR
-423 LKDSRLV
+423 
-430 VKELSGCIMNEL
+430 GI
-442 GTLNN
+442 
-447 SVVNISNLNF
+447 
-457 QDEAIYTENLSSE
+457 
-470 SKEGFNSMYSECSC
+470 EGFANIVGILDNGNFE
-484 IDYVIIN
+484 IIEKTSHLTERVVTIN
-491 GSVKETTSNA
+491 KKYARFGITTNYDVGSVTIYELNDRILDTLSDIVGSKALIANYSDMSVGREARLFLGSGNIAKE
-501 FIIDSDGKKNNISFF
+501 NN
-516 SNGGYGKGLFVI
+516 
-528 NLKKYEKRKYIVY
+528 
-541 NNNKSENERPIV
+541 
-553 KIIPTR
+553 
-559 SIYSILSEIKSSIN
+559 
-573 SSAASLYVFGDNIN
+573 FGN
-587 NSINGGRIDKED
+587 
-599 EYMPQ
+599 
-604 NEVQTLEEKP
+604 
-614 MYKNYAYY
+614 NYAYY
-622 IAKRNKLRWSD
+622 IAKRNNMELLDFSFGKS
-633 YTYNKATLTDCKTKE
+633 ALTDCKTKA
-648 APDLNCVLTDD
+648 APDLNCILTDD
-659 AIISMSDKKPDY
+659 AIISMSDQKPDY

-681 QFNPIMQRELWLKDK
+681 QFNPIMQRELWLKNK
-696 YKAEIAYPMQES
+696 FKAEIAYPMQES
-708 EIGKDGYATAEQ
+708 EIGKEGYATAEQ

-770 MSEYPEAKILIIC
+770 MSEYPTAKIMIIV

-806 LYFDLNRLPYWYG
+806 LYFDLNSLPYWYG
-819 SEKTKFENTQHDE
+819 SEKTKFENTQHEE
-832 MQWLLASGETA
+832 MSWLLASGETA

>member
-86 FVQISGGTWRA
+86 FVQVSDGTWRA

-118 FETEIDKVSAD
+118 FETEIGKVSAD
-129 LTQFKQTEFNDV
+129 LTQFKQTEFSDV
-141 KEDVAGNAAEI
+141 KEDVAGHATEI

-162 NGEIAT
+162 YGEIAT
-168 LNEATNTAGSE
+168 LNEATNTAGEE
-179 LIRIEGKV
+179 LVRIEGKV
-187 DANLKDA
+187 DANLQDA

-210 DILSFT
+210 DILNFT

-249 ESNNANCTGGSCIGG
+249 ESSNANCTGGSCIGG

-287 VLSFDSGPEHSEM
+287 VLSFDSGTERKEM
-300 AFSKSG
+300 NFSKSG
-306 ATIDINVE
+306 SNISVTVHSYYNIAGI
-314 KCFDLLYSSDCLFN
+314 
-328 VSNSDTLDVF
+328 NSDVYDRC
-338 LSKGDG
+338 
-344 NIYRDARRYTKL
+344 NIQ
-356 VSLQNIRRIKF
+356 V
-367 SWAFGGEERCA
+367 
-378 LLDEE
+378 
-383 LKVIHIFR
+383 
-391 KDNEEFKLFDD
+391 
-402 EFNVSEYSGAAFFLF
+402 
-417 TTLKSR
+417 
-423 LKDSRLV
+423 
-430 VKELSGCIMNEL
+430 
-442 GTLNN
+442 
-447 SVVNISNLNF
+447 
-457 QDEAIYTENLSSE
+457 
-470 SKEGFNSMYSECSC
+470 YSECFWNRDSKSKKFDLNKDLNYEAAIIYISGVERIEISALAGNAAKIIIVDARGKEIADITYMFVEYKTKL
-484 IDYVIIN
+484 IDLSNHNNAHSILLSNAYKTAQKHFEARVVKYKGSFFNEFNNAIGKVIGLDVLISEKNAGFEKDGSIN
-491 GSVKETTSNA
+491 HTLINYDREVYAIKSVESLIITSTVEAGIVSIVALQTPESQIGTVIELGEVRGSRVFYLTSVKTDYICIMHKS
-501 FIIDSDGKKNNISFF
+501 DSAYQVKVKDT
-516 SNGGYGKGLFVI
+516 KG
-528 NLKKYEKRKYIVY
+528 
-541 NNNKSENERPIV
+541 
-553 KIIPTR
+553 
-559 SIYSILSEIKSSIN
+559 SIYTLLSDLYKTSSTLSI
-573 SSAASLYVFGDNIN
+573 YGDNIN
-587 NSINGGRIDKED
+587 KSLDGEEISPND
-599 EYMPQ
+599 EYAPS
-604 NEVQTLEEKP
+604 NEMQTLENKP
-614 MYKNYAYY
+614 RYKNFAYY
-622 IAKRNKLRWSD
+622 LAKRNKLQWYD
-633 YTYNKATLTDCKTKE
+633 FAFEKATLTDCKTKA

-659 AIISMSDKKPDY
+659 AIISMGEQKPDY
-671 ITLWYGVNDA
+671 ITIWYGVNDA

-708 EIGKDGYATAEQ
+708 EIGKEGYATAEQ
-720 KAEVDKAVG
+720 KAEVDKVVG

-770 MSEYPEAKILIIC
+770 MSEYPTAKIMIIV
-783 PDHEKHGKLIREAT
+783 PDHATHGEMLRKAT

-806 LYFDLNRLPYWYG
+806 LYFDLNSLPYWYG
-819 SEKTKFENTQHDE
+819 SEKTKFENTQHEE

-852 SRYSYDGVRPSE
+852 SRYSYDGVRPSD

>member
-86 FVQISGGTWRA
+86 FVQVSDGTWRA

-129 LTQFKQTEFNDV
+129 LTQFKQTEFTDV
-141 KEDVAGNAAEI
+141 KEDVAGNATEI

-168 LNEATNTAGSE
+168 LNEATNTAADE
-179 LIRIEGKV
+179 LVRIEGKV

-230 YWDKLVKLASG
+230 YWEKLVKLASG

-287 VLSFDSGPEHSEM
+287 VLSFDSGTERKEMKLTKSEDSILLHLQSYNNLHSVSSSLYNNTEELIVRG
-300 AFSKSG
+300 SYY
-306 ATIDINVE
+306 IDSNIFNQNDDT
-314 KCFDLLYSSDCLFN
+314 FISLCLN
-328 VSNSDTLDVF
+328 VSNVKKIYLKYINHGSAKTFIEYNDGSTEVLKNTFDGILDLSEKKSRKNLYVSSVKVIGIIARVVEVENNISSDLSGINSDIYDYSGCIYKIGTYFSEDGAEQSQTAYVAYIIDVENVGF
-338 LSKGDG
+338 IELSCFIAGSAK
-344 NIYRDARRYTKL
+344 
-356 VSLQNIRRIKF
+356 
-367 SWAFGGEERCA
+367 C
-378 LLDEE
+378 LLKKRNGE
-383 LKVIHIFR
+383 LKV
-391 KDNEEFKLFDD
+391 LGVD
-402 EFNVSEYSGAAFFLF
+402 EYQSKKYYIDTASLSGYKWLLVSH
-417 TTLKSR
+417 
-423 LKDSRLV
+423 DSKNGNAPSPIIK
-430 VKELSGCIMNEL
+430 VKEYKYNIIHDLIKRIDALSTPK
-442 GTLNN
+442 TLLY
-447 SVVNISNLNF
+447 NI
-457 QDEAIYTENLSSE
+457 
-470 SKEGFNSMYSECSC
+470 G
-484 IDYVIIN
+484 
-491 GSVKETTSNA
+491 
-501 FIIDSDGKKNNISFF
+501 DSI
-516 SNGGYGKGLFVI
+516 
-528 NLKKYEKRKYIVY
+528 
-541 NNNKSENERPIV
+541 NKSLDGE
-553 KIIPTR
+553 
-559 SIYSILSEIKSSIN
+559 EISPN
-573 SSAASLYVFGDNIN
+573 
-587 NSINGGRIDKED
+587 D
-599 EYMPQ
+599 EYAPS
-604 NEVQTLEEKP
+604 NEMQTLENKP
-614 MYKNYAYY
+614 RYKNFAYY
-622 IAKRNKLRWSD
+622 LAKRNKLQWYD
-633 YTYNKATLTDCKTKE
+633 FAFEKATLTDCKTKA

-659 AIISMSDKKPDY
+659 AIISMSDQKPDY
-671 ITLWYGVNDA
+671 ITLWYGVNDEK
-681 QFNPIMQRELWLKDK
+681 FNPIMQRELWLKDK

-708 EIGKDGYATAEQ
+708 EIGKEGYANAEQ

-747 VGTENDEELT
+747 VGTENDEGLT

-770 MSEYPEAKILIIC
+770 MSEYPTAKIMIIV
-783 PDHEKHGKLIREAT
+783 PDHATHGEMLRKAT

-806 LYFDLNRLPYWYG
+806 LYFDLNSLPYWYG
-819 SEKTKFENTQHDE
+819 SEKTKFENTQHEE

>member
-45 AGVARPTT
+45 AGVASPTT

-86 FVQISGGTWRA
+86 FVQVSGGTWRA

-103 TSHGVNNQLQQEHEY
+103 TSYGVNNQLQQEHEY

-129 LTQFKQTEFNDV
+129 LTQFKQTEFTDV
-141 KEDVAGNAAEI
+141 KEDVAGHA
-152 AKNKSDITKI
+152 T
-162 NGEIAT
+162 EIAT
-168 LNEATNTAGSE
+168 LNETVNMAIDE
-179 LIRIEGKV
+179 IVRIEGQV

-194 VVVFG
+194 VVVFY
-199 PSTNTGVYKGA
+199 PSTNTGFYKGA

-230 YWDKLVKLASG
+230 YWDELVKLASG

-249 ESNNANCTGGSCIGG
+249 ESDNVKCTGGSCILG

-300 AFSKSG
+300 TFSKRKED
-306 ATIDINVE
+306 TIDVNVK
-314 KCFDLLYSSDCLFN
+314 KCFNLLYSSDCLFN
-328 VSNSDTLDVF
+328 VSNIDTLDVF
-338 LSKGDG
+338 LNKDNGG
-344 NIYRDARRYTKL
+344 FYRDALRYTKL

-367 SWAFGGEERCA
+367 SWIFGGAERCA
-378 LLDEE
+378 LLDGE
-383 LKVIHIFR
+383 LKIIHIFR
-391 KDNEEFKLFDD
+391 KEDTAFKIYDD
-402 EFNVSEYSGAAFFLF
+402 EFNVSDYSGAAFFLF
-417 TTLKSR
+417 TTFRYR
-423 LKDSRLV
+423 LEESRLV

-470 SKEGFNSMYSECSC
+470 SKEGFNSIYSECSC
-484 IDYVIIN
+484 IDYVMIN
-491 GSVKETTSNA
+491 GSVEETTSEA
-501 FIIDSDGKKNNISFF
+501 FIIDSDGRKNNISFIT
-516 SNGGYGKGLFVI
+516 SGYYGKGLFVVD
-528 NLKKYEKRKYIVY
+528 LKKYKKRKYIVY

-622 IAKRNKLRWSD
+622 ISKRNKLQWYD
-633 YTYNKATLTDCKTKE
+633 FAFEKATLTDCKTKA
-648 APDLNCVLTDD
+648 APDLNCILIDD

-708 EIGKDGYATAEQ
+708 EIGKEGYATAEQ

-806 LYFDLNRLPYWYG
+806 LYFDLNSLPYWYG
-819 SEKTKFENTQHDE
+819 SEKTKFENTQHEE

-843 APTVEGFNK
+843 APTVEGFKK

>member
-7 KDAIKAVIKKNGA
+7 KDAIKDVIKNNGA

-45 AGVARPTT
+45 AGVASPTT

-86 FVQISGGTWRA
+86 FVQVSGGTWRA

-118 FETEIDKVSAD
+118 FETEINNVSAD
-129 LTQFKQTEFNDV
+129 LTQFKKTEFADV
-141 KEDVAGNAAEI
+141 KEDVARHATEI
-152 AKNKSDITKI
+152 AKNESDIANI

-168 LNEATNTAGSE
+168 LNEATNTAADE
-179 LIRIEGKV
+179 LVRIEGKV

-194 VVVFG
+194 VVVFV

-230 YWDKLVKLASG
+230 YWDQLVKLASG
-241 KISGSVYA
+241 NISGSVYA

-264 TQFGYLKIEIEDY
+264 TKFGYTEINVLSYEKGVGLSATDETLKISFEQSDTYTEMTFAKKTGSISVAVEEYKNTVGINSTEYDLSGSFKIDRAYWDESGVINYDDDYECISIDMSCIGEIYIKAFVAGSAKVLLKGFNNINRNVLTQFQGMYVGYLINNKNKQEYDRLLVSCRKDYPLKAIVKSYKKKGIAHQVEAAISDLSLIEIE
-277 QKGGL
+277 KGSAFNLDGSRNGNVPGYVRYVYERNSL
-282 AGEVL
+282 VNRYLLKNDCGEEYANL
-287 VLSFDSGPEHSEM
+287 VGFTSTGSTEVIEGYSHLKERLI
-300 AFSKSG
+300 
-306 ATIDINVE
+306 TID
-314 KCFDLLYSSDCLFN
+314 K
-328 VSNSDTLDVF
+328 
-338 LSKGDG
+338 K
-344 NIYRDARRYTKL
+344 YTK
-356 VSLQNIRRIKF
+356 
-367 SWAFGGEERCA
+367 FG
-378 LLDEE
+378 
-383 LKVIHIFR
+383 IST
-391 KDNEEFKLFDD
+391 KDDTF
-402 EFNVSEYSGAAFFLF
+402 
-417 TTLKSR
+417 
-423 LKDSRLV
+423 
-430 VKELSGCIMNEL
+430 ELSVYDFKEPIIK
-442 GTLNN
+442 TLSDLVKTNN
-447 SVVNISNLNF
+447 SVILHGDSISNNGYVDRIMLAEDV
-457 QDEAIYTENLSSE
+457 QDGVAQ
-470 SKEGFNSMYSECSC
+470 
-484 IDYVIIN
+484 
-491 GSVKETTSNA
+491 KETLQ
-501 FIIDSDGKKNNISFF
+501 KKNFADFIAER
-516 SNGGYGKGLFVI
+516 YRLH
-528 NLKKYEKRKYIVY
+528 LY
-541 NNNKSENERPIV
+541 NC
-553 KIIPTR
+553 
-559 SIYSILSEIKSSIN
+559 
-573 SSAASLYVFGDNIN
+573 VFDN
-587 NSINGGRIDKED
+587 
-599 EYMPQ
+599 
-604 NEVQTLEEKP
+604 
-614 MYKNYAYY
+614 
-622 IAKRNKLRWSD
+622 
-633 YTYNKATLTDCKTKE
+633 ATLTDCKTKA

-659 AIISMSDKKPDY
+659 AIISMTDQKPDY

-696 YKAEIAYPMQES
+696 YKAAIAYPMQES

-765 AFPLL
+765 ALPLL
-770 MSEYPEAKILIIC
+770 MSEYPEAKIMIIC

-806 LYFDLNRLPYWYG
+806 LYFDLNSLHYWYG
-819 SEKTKFENTQHDE
+819 SEKTKFENTEH
-832 MQWLLASGETA
+832 
-843 APTVEGFNK
+843 
-852 SRYSYDGVRPSE
+852 RYSYDGVRPSE

>member
-45 AGVARPTT
+45 AGVASPTT
-53 VPDTTDANIFYI
+53 VPDTTDSNIFYI

-86 FVQISGGTWRA
+86 FVQVSGGTWRA

-118 FETEIDKVSAD
+118 FETEIDKVSAE
-129 LTQFKQTEFNDV
+129 LTQFKQTEFTDV
-141 KEDVAGNAAEI
+141 KEDVAGHATEIAKNKSDITKINGEI

-168 LNEATNTAGSE
+168 LNEATNTAADE
-179 LIRIEGKV
+179 LVRIEGKV

-199 PSTNTGVYKGA
+199 LSTNTGVYKSA

-216 NDTPTST
+216 NETPTST

-230 YWDKLVKLASG
+230 YWEKLVKLASG

-287 VLSFDSGPEHSEM
+287 VLSFDSGTERKEM
-300 AFSKSG
+300 NFSKSG
-306 ATIDINVE
+306 SNISAKVKTYKNTAWIDSYIVDCSKSNLAEGHFWTESATLYPESVYDSIAVDVVGVKKIVVRAYIGGNAKILLVDRGNKILNTYDAFNGKCAELEIDLSYYKNTAYKLLICNNKVLCNNFKAVITEFYEGYNNIIRSAAAEVYRLDVIAKENAGGYNIDGTINNNLPGLFKQVYACKSVKSFFVNSVMDNAEVASIVGLTSPLSESGEVIERGVVNGARIVE
-314 KCFDLLYSSDCLFN
+314 IPKKYNYVAITFKSLTQFSIFEPRGDVYTLISELMMNKGTLTLLGDGLSSRN
-328 VSNSDTLDVF
+328 NIAYYKSNSGEN
-338 LSKGDG
+338 KG
-344 NIYRDARRYTKL
+344 
-356 VSLQNIRRIKF
+356 V
-367 SWAFGGEERCA
+367 GE
-378 LLDEE
+378 
-383 LKVIHIFR
+383 
-391 KDNEEFKLFDD
+391 
-402 EFNVSEYSGAAFFLF
+402 
-417 TTLKSR
+417 
-423 LKDSRLV
+423 
-430 VKELSGCIMNEL
+430 
-442 GTLNN
+442 
-447 SVVNISNLNF
+447 
-457 QDEAIYTENLSSE
+457 
-470 SKEGFNSMYSECSC
+470 
-484 IDYVIIN
+484 
-491 GSVKETTSNA
+491 
-501 FIIDSDGKKNNISFF
+501 
-516 SNGGYGKGLFVI
+516 
-528 NLKKYEKRKYIVY
+528 
-541 NNNKSENERPIV
+541 
-553 KIIPTR
+553 
-559 SIYSILSEIKSSIN
+559 
-573 SSAASLYVFGDNIN
+573 
-587 NSINGGRIDKED
+587 
-599 EYMPQ
+599 
-604 NEVQTLEEKP
+604 
-614 MYKNYAYY
+614 Y
-622 IAKRNKLRWSD
+622 IADRYKL
-633 YTYNKATLTDCKTKE
+633 NVNNENFEFAALTDCKTKNN
-648 APDLNCVLTDD
+648 PILQCVLADE
-659 AIISMSDKKPDY
+659 AIISMSNQKPNY
-671 ITLWYGVNDA
+671 ILIWYGINDVTYG
-681 QFNPIMQRELWLKDK
+681 PIMQRELWLKDK
-696 YKAEIAYPMQES
+696 YKADIAYPMQDS
-708 EIGKDGYATAEQ
+708 EIGKEGYANAEQ

-729 RVGEVDYDNADS
+729 RVGEVDYDNADG

-747 VGTENDEELT
+747 VGTENDEVLT

-770 MSEYPEAKILIIC
+770 ISEYPEAKILIIC

-806 LYFDLNRLPYWYG
+806 LYFDLNSLPYWYG
-819 SEKTKFENTQHDE
+819 SEKTKFENTQHEE

>member
-7 KDAIKAVIKKNGA
+7 KDAIKDVIKKNGE

-86 FVQISGGTWRA
+86 FVQVSGGTWRA

-129 LTQFKQTEFNDV
+129 LTQFKQTEFTDV
-141 KEDVAGNAAEI
+141 KEDVAGNATEI
-152 AKNKSDITKI
+152 AKI

-168 LNEATNTAGSE
+168 LNIATNTAADE
-179 LIRIEGKV
+179 LVRIEGKV

-194 VVVFG
+194 VVVFV

-277 QKGGL
+277 QKGGV

-287 VLSFDSGPEHSEM
+287 VLSFDSGTERKEMTVSKKSERISV
-300 AFSKSG
+300 AVEEYKNVVGINNTLYEQVRYVDDGYWTTNNSFTLSKSYECAIVYLSGIKKISAHYEWYGNSFARVLKNDYTLLKEYKNNEGKPTELNIDVEALKGGFYLLISSYKGNGTKMKINIKEDDSMANQINKASFFASTLEPTDLEFSSCYAEDGSINKNKPGYIRAVYPIRAIDRLLFSISSEEGVAFLVGIPEEGESVVIRKG
-306 ATIDINVE
+306 AYKGTVE
-314 KCFDLLYSSDCLFN
+314 YSSDRRFSRIGISTKEEYFKKVVVTKPRGCIYNLLHGLIG
-328 VSNSDTLDVF
+328 DKRTLS
-338 LSKGDG
+338 LYGDALI
-344 NIYRDARRYTKL
+344 NEP
-356 VSLQNIRRIKF
+356 F
-367 SWAFGGEERCA
+367 GEE
-378 LLDEE
+378 
-383 LKVIHIFR
+383 
-391 KDNEEFKLFDD
+391 
-402 EFNVSEYSGAAFFLF
+402 
-417 TTLKSR
+417 
-423 LKDSRLV
+423 
-430 VKELSGCIMNEL
+430 
-442 GTLNN
+442 
-447 SVVNISNLNF
+447 ISPN
-457 QDEAIYTENLSSE
+457 
-470 SKEGFNSMYSECSC
+470 
-484 IDYVIIN
+484 
-491 GSVKETTSNA
+491 
-501 FIIDSDGKKNNISFF
+501 
-516 SNGGYGKGLFVI
+516 
-528 NLKKYEKRKYIVY
+528 
-541 NNNKSENERPIV
+541 
-553 KIIPTR
+553 
-559 SIYSILSEIKSSIN
+559 
-573 SSAASLYVFGDNIN
+573 
-587 NSINGGRIDKED
+587 D
-599 EYMPQ
+599 EYAPS
-604 NEVQTLEEKP
+604 NEVQTLENKP
-614 MYKNYAYY
+614 RYKNFAYY
-622 IAKRNKLRWSD
+622 LAKRNKLRWYD
-633 YTYNKATLTDCKTKE
+633 FAFEKATLTDCKTKA
-648 APDLNCVLTDD
+648 APDLNCILTDD
-659 AIISMSDKKPDY
+659 AIISMTDQKPDY

-696 YKAEIAYPMQES
+696 YKAAIAYPMQES

-729 RVGEVDYDNADS
+729 RVGEVEYDNADS

-770 MSEYPEAKILIIC
+770 MSEYPDAKIMIIC

-806 LYFDLNRLPYWYG
+806 LYFDLNSLPYWYG
-819 SEKTKFENTQHDE
+819 SEKTKFENTDH
-832 MQWLLASGETA
+832 
-843 APTVEGFNK
+843 
-852 SRYSYDGVRPSE
+852 RYSYDGVRPSE

>member
-45 AGVARPTT
+45 AGVASPTT

-86 FVQISGGTWRA
+86 FVQVSGGTWRA

-129 LTQFKQTEFNDV
+129 LTQFKQTEFTDV
-141 KEDVAGNAAEI
+141 KEDVAGHATEI

-168 LNEATNTAGSE
+168 LNEATNTAGEE
-179 LIRIEGKV
+179 LVRIEGKV

-194 VVVFG
+194 VVVFE
-199 PSTNTGVYKGA
+199 PSTNTGMYKGA

-277 QKGGL
+277 QKGVL

-287 VLSFDSGPEHSEM
+287 VLSFDSGTERKEM
-300 AFSKSG
+300 KFSKSG
-306 ATIDINVE
+306 SDISAKVKTYKNTAWIDSYIVDCSKSNLAEGCFWTEYALLFPESVYDSIAVDVFGVKKIVVRAYISGKAKILLVDRGHKILKTYEDFKGKCTEREIDLSYYKNTAYKLLICNNRVLCNDFKATITEFYEDYNNIIRNAADGLYQLDVIEKENAGGYNIDGTINNNLPGLFKRVYACKSVKSFFVNSVMDNAEVASIVGLDSPKSYSGEVIEQGVVNGARIVE
-314 KCFDLLYSSDCLFN
+314 IPEKYNYVAITFKSLEQFSIFEPRGDVYTLISELMMNKGTLTLLGDGLSSRN
-328 VSNSDTLDVF
+328 NIAYYKSNSGEN
-338 LSKGDG
+338 KG
-344 NIYRDARRYTKL
+344 
-356 VSLQNIRRIKF
+356 V
-367 SWAFGGEERCA
+367 GE
-378 LLDEE
+378 
-383 LKVIHIFR
+383 
-391 KDNEEFKLFDD
+391 
-402 EFNVSEYSGAAFFLF
+402 
-417 TTLKSR
+417 
-423 LKDSRLV
+423 
-430 VKELSGCIMNEL
+430 
-442 GTLNN
+442 
-447 SVVNISNLNF
+447 
-457 QDEAIYTENLSSE
+457 
-470 SKEGFNSMYSECSC
+470 
-484 IDYVIIN
+484 
-491 GSVKETTSNA
+491 
-501 FIIDSDGKKNNISFF
+501 
-516 SNGGYGKGLFVI
+516 
-528 NLKKYEKRKYIVY
+528 
-541 NNNKSENERPIV
+541 
-553 KIIPTR
+553 
-559 SIYSILSEIKSSIN
+559 
-573 SSAASLYVFGDNIN
+573 
-587 NSINGGRIDKED
+587 
-599 EYMPQ
+599 
-604 NEVQTLEEKP
+604 
-614 MYKNYAYY
+614 Y
-622 IAKRNKLRWSD
+622 IADRYKL
-633 YTYNKATLTDCKTKE
+633 NVNNENFEFATLTDCKTKKN
-648 APDLNCVLTDD
+648 PILQCVLADE
-659 AIISMSDKKPDY
+659 AKISMNNQKPNY
-671 ITLWYGVNDA
+671 ILIWYGINDVTYG
-681 QFNPIMQRELWLKDK
+681 PIMQRELWLKDK
-696 YKAEIAYPMQES
+696 YKADIAYPMQDS
-708 EIGKDGYATAEQ
+708 EIGKEGYANAEQ

-747 VGTENDEELT
+747 VGTENDEGLT

-770 MSEYPEAKILIIC
+770 MSEYPEAKIMIIC

-806 LYFDLNRLPYWYG
+806 LYFDLNSLPYWYG
-819 SEKTKFENTQHDE
+819 SEKTKFENTQHEE
-832 MQWLLASGETA
+832 MSWLLASCETA

>member
-45 AGVARPTT
+45 AGVASPTT

-86 FVQISGGTWRA
+86 FVQVSGGTWRA
-97 IYTGIQ
+97 IHTGIQ
-103 TSHGVNNQLQQEHEY
+103 TSYGVNNQLQQEHEY

-141 KEDVAGNAAEI
+141 KEDVAGNATEI

-162 NGEIAT
+162 NDEIDT
-168 LNEATNTAGSE
+168 LNEASNTAADE
-179 LIRIEGKV
+179 LVRIEGKV

-199 PSTNTGVYKGA
+199 PSTNTGLYKGA

-249 ESNNANCTGGSCIGG
+249 ESNNANCTGGSCMGG
-264 TQFGYLKIEIEDY
+264 TQFEYLKIEIEDY
-277 QKGGL
+277 KKGGL
-282 AGEVL
+282 AGEVF
-287 VLSFDSGPEHSEM
+287 VLSFDTGTERKEM
-300 AFSKSG
+300 KFSKSG
-306 ATIDINVE
+306 SNISANVHSYYNITTINSDIYSRDNIRVYEGYYWLGNNLNKDENYEAVIINVCGVDTIEISAQVLDAATIMLYDGVGKVIERYSDMFSTYNSKVINVGKFE
-314 KCFDLLYSSDCLFN
+314 NAHSILLSNYIVDGNHYKAKIKKYKPNFFNEISDAIGR
-328 VSNSDTLDVF
+328 VIGLDVLISEKNAGF
-338 LSKGDG
+338 GKDG
-344 NIYRDARRYTKL
+344 NINHSLIGYDREVYAIKSVKSLIITSVVEEGYVSIVGLRTPESQSGEVLESGPFSGSRVFELESVKTDYICIMHKADFAYQVKVKDPKGSIYTLLSDLYKTSSAL
-356 VSLQNIRRIKF
+356 SIYGDSINKSLD
-367 SWAFGGEERCA
+367 GEE
-378 LLDEE
+378 
-383 LKVIHIFR
+383 
-391 KDNEEFKLFDD
+391 
-402 EFNVSEYSGAAFFLF
+402 
-417 TTLKSR
+417 
-423 LKDSRLV
+423 
-430 VKELSGCIMNEL
+430 
-442 GTLNN
+442 
-447 SVVNISNLNF
+447 ISPN
-457 QDEAIYTENLSSE
+457 
-470 SKEGFNSMYSECSC
+470 
-484 IDYVIIN
+484 
-491 GSVKETTSNA
+491 
-501 FIIDSDGKKNNISFF
+501 
-516 SNGGYGKGLFVI
+516 
-528 NLKKYEKRKYIVY
+528 
-541 NNNKSENERPIV
+541 
-553 KIIPTR
+553 
-559 SIYSILSEIKSSIN
+559 
-573 SSAASLYVFGDNIN
+573 
-587 NSINGGRIDKED
+587 D
-599 EYMPQ
+599 EYAPS
-604 NEVQTLEEKP
+604 NEVQTLDNKP
-614 MYKNYAYY
+614 QYKNFAYY
-622 IAKRNKLRWSD
+622 IAKRNKLQWYD
-633 YTYNKATLTDCKTKE
+633 FAFEKATLTDCKTKA
-648 APDLNCVLTDD
+648 APDLNCVLTGD
-659 AIISMSDKKPDY
+659 AIIPMSDQKPDY

-696 YKAEIAYPMQES
+696 YGTDLAYPIQES
-708 EIGKDGYATAEQ
+708 EIGKEGYATTEQ

-770 MSEYPEAKILIIC
+770 MSEYPTAKIMIIV
-783 PDHEKHGKLIREAT
+783 PDHATHGEMLRKAT

-806 LYFDLNRLPYWYG
+806 LYFDLNSLPYWYG
-819 SEKTKFENTQHDE
+819 SEKTKFENTQHEE

>member
-45 AGVARPTT
+45 AGVATPTT

-65 AGENGTYVNFGGA
+65 AGENGTYVNFSGA
-78 KVENEAAV
+78 KIENEAAV
-86 FVQISGGTWRA
+86 FVQASGGTWRT

-103 TSHGVNNQLQQEHEY
+103 TAYGVDKRLQEEHEQ
-118 FETEIDKVSAD
+118 FDTALDRIQTD
-129 LTQFKQTEFNDV
+129 LTQFKQTEFADV
-141 KEDVAGNAAEI
+141 KEDVAGHSTEI

-168 LNEATNTAGSE
+168 LNEATNTAADE
-179 LIRIEGKV
+179 LVRIEGKV

-194 VVVFG
+194 VVVFV

-277 QKGGL
+277 KKPQIGAETL
-282 AGEVL
+282 TISFNVGENYN
-287 VLSFDSGPEHSEM
+287 EM
-300 AFSKSG
+300 TFSKSESAISIVVYSCNSIAQINNDIYGRVNVHIYEKVYWYGRPQSVSLKRDTHYESAEIYVSGVEQIEISARVADAANVLLVDITGKQIGDYSDMFRGGYNTRIIDLKKHPTAHKILISNHFNYG
-306 ATIDINVE
+306 AKETHIRARIVKYKGDFFNEINEALGRV
-314 KCFDLLYSSDCLFN
+314 LG
-328 VSNSDTLDVF
+328 LDVIISESSAGF
-338 LSKGDG
+338 NPDGSINNVLSGYNREVYAINSIKSLLITSEVEENHVSIVALETPESQSGTVIEVGPVSGARIFETNKVKTNYICIMHKTDSAYQVKVNNPKGG
-344 NIYRDARRYTKL
+344 IYTLLSDLYKKSSVL
-356 VSLQNIRRIKF
+356 SIYGDSVSKSF
-367 SWAFGGEERCA
+367 GEE
-378 LLDEE
+378 
-383 LKVIHIFR
+383 ISP
-391 KDNEEFKLFDD
+391 NDD
-402 EFNVSEYSGAAFFLF
+402 YAPS
-417 TTLKSR
+417 
-423 LKDSRLV
+423 
-430 VKELSGCIMNEL
+430 
-442 GTLNN
+442 
-447 SVVNISNLNF
+447 
-457 QDEAIYTENLSSE
+457 
-470 SKEGFNSMYSECSC
+470 
-484 IDYVIIN
+484 
-491 GSVKETTSNA
+491 
-501 FIIDSDGKKNNISFF
+501 
-516 SNGGYGKGLFVI
+516 
-528 NLKKYEKRKYIVY
+528 
-541 NNNKSENERPIV
+541 
-553 KIIPTR
+553 
-559 SIYSILSEIKSSIN
+559 
-573 SSAASLYVFGDNIN
+573 
-587 NSINGGRIDKED
+587 
-599 EYMPQ
+599 
-604 NEVQTLEEKP
+604 NEVQTLENKP
-614 MYKNYAYY
+614 RYKSYAYY
-622 IAKRNKLRWSD
+622 LAKRNKLKWYD
-633 YTYNKATLTDCKTKE
+633 FAFEKATLTDCKTKA
-648 APDLNCVLTDD
+648 APDLNCVLADD
-659 AIISMSDKKPDY
+659 AIISMTDQKPDY

-696 YKAEIAYPMQES
+696 YKANIAYPMQES

-729 RVGEVDYDNADS
+729 RVGEVDYDNADA

-765 AFPLL
+765 ALPLL
-770 MSEYPEAKILIIC
+770 MAEYPTAKILLIV
-783 PDHEKHGKLIREAT
+783 PDHETHGEMLRKET
-797 IKMAEKWGV
+797 IKMAEKWGI
-806 LYFDLNRLPYWYG
+806 LYFDLNSLPYWYG
-819 SEKTKFENTQHDE
+819 SEKTKFENTQNEE
-832 MQWLLASGETA
+832 MSWLLASGETA

-852 SRYSYDGVRPSE
+852 SRYSYDGIIPSD